1 MAISLRPVLSMIFSE
16 TGIHFFG
23 SCSSRF
29 DLAILISGLPQPRAA
44 NYNQSRAADLML
56 AARHR
61 SFTA

>member
-1 MAISLRPVLSMIFSE
+1 MIFSE